1 MVCVEAGVSE
11 ALEIEQK
18 GVMLVDASA
27 MAVRVRPQKA
37 VCREEEQEWQVLME
51 SVGRESGR
59 LERTSAWN
67 GQESLEKT
75 WKNAASQRTGHKAW
89 RKGGKR
95 AYHRGE
101 PEERKRRR
109 T

>member
-1 MVCVEAGVSE
+1 MVCVEAGVCKTME
-11 ALEIEQK
+11 MEQK
-18 GVMLVDASA
+18 GPKLVDARG
-27 MAVRVRPQKA
+27 MAVRLQKA
-37 VCREEEQEWQVLME
+37 VSAEEEQEWQVLME